1 VRGWLCAG
9 PVDVSAVNSL
19 GAKLE
24 KRKLLRRLYEAKEEA
39 LAKAIRLLDIAGH
52 TAACNAGAPEGDS

>member
-1 VRGWLCAG
+1 
-9 PVDVSAVNSL
+9 VDVSAVNSL